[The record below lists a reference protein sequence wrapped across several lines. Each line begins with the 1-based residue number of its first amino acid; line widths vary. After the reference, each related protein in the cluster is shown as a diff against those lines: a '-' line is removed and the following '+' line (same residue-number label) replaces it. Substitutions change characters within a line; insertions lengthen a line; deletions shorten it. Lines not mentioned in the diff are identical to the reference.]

1 MTQLWKDKRLFL
13 IGGPGGVGKT
23 TVAAALGTRLAEEG
37 YKTVVLTVDPA
48 KRLAQ
53 ALGFET
59 FSTELQPVKLKQGD
73 EPRLFASMLDTQR
86 YFDKIISRFAASE
99 TQRDKILNNRL
110 YRIMVESLGGSH
122 EYAAMERLL
131 EFLKDSTF
139 EKIVVDTPPSQ
150 NALDLLNAP
159 QKLAD
164 FMDNSVLS
172 WFQSS
177 NRPLTLFR
185 HGTKVAMKLLEK
197 LFGSDFFKALSE
209 VMDDLE
215 GMHTGFRDR
224 NLEVLSILKSQTTG
238 FFLVTYP
245 SELRFR
251 ETQKFISILKDKKI
265 PLAGII
271 LNRIEKKYPA
281 QLPAELNLKD
291 EERAKINALLSYRN
305 DLVEQQQYWLS
316 KFGSLCG
323 QCPKI
328 ELQKHPEDIHD
339 LETLSQIGKKLVC
352 FSDAEI

>member
-1 MTQLWKDKRLFL
+1 MNPIWKEKRIFL

-23 TVAAALGTRLAEEG
+23 TVAASLGTRLAEEG

-53 ALGFET
+53 ALGFEE
-59 FSTELQPVKLKQGD
+59 FSSELQPVSLKGNGATKLY
-73 EPRLFASMLDTQR
+73 ASMLDTQR
-86 YFDKIISRFAASE
+86 YFDKVISRFAATPE
-99 TQRDKILNNRL
+99 QRDKILNNRL

-131 EFLKDSTF
+131 EFAKDSAF
-139 EKIVVDTPPSQ
+139 EKIIVDTPPSQ

-164 FMDNSVLS
+164 FMDNSILR

-177 NRPLTLFR
+177 NKPLSIFR
-185 HGTKVAMKLLEK
+185 HGTRVAMKLLEK

-224 NLEVLSILKSQTTG
+224 NLEVVKILKSHTTG

-245 SELRFR
+245 SEVRFQ
-251 ETQKFISILKDKKI
+251 ESKAFISVLKEKQI
-265 PLAGII
+265 PLSGVI
-271 LNRIEKKYPA
+271 LNRIEKQFPRRVPA
-281 QLPAELNLKD
+281 NVSLDEKERQSIDAVLEYRAELV
-291 EERAKINALLSYRN
+291 A
-305 DLVEQQQYWLS
+305 QQQQWISEFAKSVTDSPQLRLEKQS
-316 KFGSLCG
+316 
-323 QCPKI
+323 
-328 ELQKHPEDIHD
+328 EDIHT
-339 LETLSQIGKKLVC
+339 LETLSQIGERLISFKH
-352 FSDAEI
+352 A

>member
-1 MTQLWKDKRLFL
+1 VTQVWKDKRLFL

-53 ALGFET
+53 ALGFDE
-59 FSTELQPVKLKQGD
+59 FSTELQPVKLKKFD

-86 YFDKIISRFAASE
+86 YFDKIISRFAANE

-131 EFLKDSTF
+131 EFAKDSSF

-177 NRPLTLFR
+177 NRPLSLFR
-185 HGTKVAMKLLEK
+185 QGTKVAMKLLEK
-197 LFGSDFFKALSE
+197 LFGSAFFKALSE

-224 NLEVLSILKSQTTG
+224 NLEVISILKSQTTG
-238 FFLVTYP
+238 FLLVTYP
-245 SELRFR
+245 SELRFQ
-251 ETQKFISILKDKKI
+251 ETQKFISVLKDKTI

-271 LNRIEKKYPA
+271 LNRIEKRYPS
-281 QLPAELNLKD
+281 QLPAELNLKK
-291 EERAKINALLSYRN
+291 EERDPINALLDYRR
-305 DLVEQQQYWLS
+305 DLLEQQQYWLS
-316 KFGSLCG
+316 QFKSMVVE
-323 QCPKI
+323 CPKI
-328 ELQKHPEDIHD
+328 ELQKQTEDIHD
-339 LETLSQIGKKLVC
+339 LETLSQIGEKLV
-352 FSDAEI
+352 SLSHAEI